1 MFESVVAIETLIL
14 LEGILSVDN
23 AQASAAQGG
32 LS

>member
-1 MFESVVAIETLIL
+1 MFESLVAIGTLIL